1 VTASSHEPGA
11 PVLIVR
17 VKSQDDLQGAIEQY
31 ISDLVAR
38 LPGRTIDVLGRY
50 SHERT
55 LVSPRAHADSR
66 VSFRTVH
73 SSKGL
78 EADHVILPNLTT
90 GTFGFPSRI
99 EDDPILSLAMQEDDG
114 FTHSEERRL
123 FYVALTRARET
134 VTIFT
139 VKDRESPFVVEL
151 LCDPDVVLQDRSG
164 DQEAVRACLKCE
176 GGILQRRVSRYGAFY
191 KCSRWPRCD
200 YKEKPRPSSRVNDL
214 ARLGVER

>member
-1 VTASSHEPGA
+1 VLASAALIHTPGFAA
-11 PVLIVR
+11 PE
-17 VKSQDDLQGAIEQY
+17 A
-31 ISDLVAR
+31 
-38 LPGRTIDVLGRY
+38 
-50 SHERT
+50 ER
-55 LVSPRAHADSR
+55 R
-66 VSFRTVH
+66 F
-73 SSKGL
+73 
-78 EADHVILPNLTT
+78 
-90 GTFGFPSRI
+90 I
-99 EDDPILSLAMQEDDG
+99 ED
-114 FTHSEERRL
+114 RRVDFEANAKNL
-123 FYVALTRARET
+123 LYVALTRARET